1 MVAHDPCEV
10 SLPETAFPYRSKK
23 FEIHLYLHNHIL
35 LIYFLEKKLAPFDAL
50 VNLAADFIKVY
61 NDTDFAIFHLYS
73 HIAVLI

>member
-1 MVAHDPCEV
+1 MVARDSCEV

-23 FEIHLYLHNHIL
+23 FEIHLYFHNHVI
-35 LIYFLEKKLAPFDAL
+35 LIYLIEKKLAPFDTL

-61 NDTDFAIFHLYS
+61 NYTDFAIFHLHS